1 MYDKVTE
8 DEVVSIQLNTVSL
21 TSVKYFTKTLK
32 KLYFWKFI
40 SNEVIQTGNPL
51 WNVCTQNGFQ
61 TQVH

>member
-32 KLYFWKFI
+32 KLYF
-40 SNEVIQTGNPL
+40 
-51 WNVCTQNGFQ
+51 
-61 TQVH
+61 